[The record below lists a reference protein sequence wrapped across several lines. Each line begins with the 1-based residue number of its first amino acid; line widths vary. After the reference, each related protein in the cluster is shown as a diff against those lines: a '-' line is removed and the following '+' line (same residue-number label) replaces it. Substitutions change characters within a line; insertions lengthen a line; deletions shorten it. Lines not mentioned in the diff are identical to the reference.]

1 MYLCRERA
9 ECPSRIKTSQHL
21 MIEKIIKGVLT
32 LSLALS
38 CVGVHAQ
45 RDTSDMRNLSL
56 PSRSRLASRAK
67 FMTYPKAPADTA
79 SFASSIYH
87 ASLDGEW
94 RFRYFPG
101 GKPPKGYNAPEFDD
115 SGWSTL
121 SVPGSWEDAGIVKA
135 SDGSSPYPFVKK
147 GQKAQLPKELPVG
160 VYRSTFVVPFDWN
173 HRQKFL
179 NMEGFGGA
187 VTVWV
192 NGRKAGYAEGGSVGA
207 EFDIT
212 NLCVEDVNTIVIENH
227 LYAKGSLLEGSRTR
241 RPAGLA
247 GDVYI
252 ICQPKVRVSDIIAE
266 ATLDPANTDG
276 LLHIGVVVKSHY
288 LNPKELKV
296 YYECFD
302 AEGCSIGRESK
313 HTNLQMRL
321 QDTVHFLLPIRDVRK
336 WSDEDPYLY
345 TVKVKTQR
353 PDGRY
358 SEYLS
363 VPVGFRTVSVN
374 GAELL
379 VNGRPIDIRG
389 VVMRDGSVSIDTLND
404 RLLRLKKIGMNA
416 ILTQPMMPEFYGLCD
431 RYGFYVFDQASVEST
446 GAGESLTK
454 GRSLGNDPM
463 WVSSFVERAENMMQ
477 RDKIHPSVVAWSL
490 GYRSGNGY
498 NMYKSYLNLKAK
510 DRTRPVCYGGAG
522 IEWNTDLYCPVNP
535 DLDKLGGWGAV
546 GDVPCVIEEYRADIP
561 TFDRVWDIVER
572 PASKVQGGFM
582 FDFDALDRDKMLKGV
597 VFLRFAP
604 VSISLGGNE
613 SVVITNRCRFLN
625 LDRFHVTWRLT
636 NEAGK
641 KISEGELKE
650 SVAPGESTEIRMVKE
665 KRTLP
670 NEKLIFMLT
679 LQKKDG
685 LETVSRITMEF

>member
-1 MYLCRERA
+1 
-9 ECPSRIKTSQHL
+9 

-32 LSLALS
+32 LSLLFS
-38 CVGVHAQ
+38 CAGAHAQ

-79 SFASSIYH
+79 SFAWSVYH

-94 RFRYFPG
+94 RFRYFPNG
-101 GKPPKGYNAPEFDD
+101 RPVKGYNTVGFDD

-121 SVPGSWEDAGIVKA
+121 SVPCSWEDAGIVKA
-135 SDGSSPYPFVKK
+135 TDVSSPYPFVRK
-147 GQKAQLPKELPVG
+147 GEKARLPKVLPVG

-173 HRQKFL
+173 HRQKLL
-179 NMEGFGGA
+179 NIGRFGGA
-187 VTVWV
+187 VTVWI
-192 NGRKAGYAEGGSVGA
+192 NGHKAGYAEGGSVGA

-212 NLCVEDVNTIVIENH
+212 DLCVEDVNTIVIENH

-241 RPAGLA
+241 RPDGLA
-247 GDVYI
+247 GGVYI

-266 ATLDPANTDG
+266 STLDPTCTDG

-296 YYECFD
+296 YYECYD
-302 AEGCSIGRESK
+302 AQGRSIGRESK
-313 HTNLQMRL
+313 YTNLQMRL
-321 QDTVHFLLPIRDVRK
+321 QDTVHFLLPIKEVCK

-345 TVKVKTQR
+345 TVKIKTQR

-358 SEYLS
+358 SEYLT
-363 VPVGFRTVSVN
+363 VPVGFRTVDVRRS
-374 GAELL
+374 ELL
-379 VNGRPIDIRG
+379 VNGRPIEIRG
-389 VVMRDGSVSIDTLND
+389 VVMRDGGVCLDTLNN
-404 RLLRLKKIGMNA
+404 RLLRLKKIGVNA
-416 ILTQPMMPEFYGLCD
+416 ILTQPMMPEFYSLCD
-431 RYGFYVFDQASVEST
+431 RYGFYVFDQAPVEST

-454 GRSLGNDPM
+454 GRSLGNDPA

-477 RDKIHPSVVAWSL
+477 RDKLHPSVVAWSL

-522 IEWNTDLYCPVNP
+522 LEWNTDLYCPVNP
-535 DLDKLGGWGAV
+535 DLDKLVGWGNV

-561 TFDRVWDIVER
+561 TFDRVWDIVGR
-572 PASKVQGGFM
+572 PGSKVQGGFM
-582 FDFDALDRDKMLKGV
+582 FDFDALDSNKQLKGA
-597 VFLRFAP
+597 VFMRFAP
-604 VSISLGGNE
+604 VTLSLGPDE
-613 SVVITNRCRFLN
+613 TVVVTNKCKFLN
-625 LDRFHVTWRLT
+625 LDRFHAKWRLT
-636 NEAGK
+636 TEGGK
-641 KISEGELKE
+641 KISEGELNE
-650 SVAPGESTEIRMVKE
+650 SVAPGESAEIRLVKE

-670 NEKLIFMLT
+670 NQKLIFIMT

-685 LETVSRITMEF
+685 LETVTRITMEF